1 MKKNVCAYAR
11 VSTKEDLQLNSLD
24 NQVGT
29 YVEEI
34 MRNPEYNFCGIYA
47 DVGKSGTSTASR
59 NEFNDMIDAARNGYI
74 DLIIVK
80 SISRFARNTVDS
92 LSLVHEL
99 RNLGVEIYFE
109 NEDISS
115 FDSSIDM
122 MLSIMSA
129 FAEEEARQTS
139 ENVKW
144 SHRKRMREGK
154 YSIPTKIMLGFKR
167 DEDDNIVID
176 EDEAKIIRLIYKLYL
191 EGYGIS
197 KIANYLENNG
207 FKTKKGK
214 SRWSHRSIASI
225 LENEKYKG
233 DATMQKTFVPDFK
246 SNEIKTNTGELPKY
260 KVFDTH
266 PAIID
271 DETFDKVQELRRI
284 KSIKYSNYT
293 GEGPKKPKFTRF
305 LICKHCGKSYLYR
318 IIKEDKTYSK
328 EHFRCSSNVGRIRCD
343 GGILSNIVFEPALL
357 EVINEVIRN
366 KRNFAKDIEEIL
378 LNDKKYKHVKNRYNK
393 LNKKLA
399 LLRDKLKT
407 LDKDSNSFN
416 EALKGRLEA
425 KLKELL
431 IERSK
436 YYKLLATTYN
446 IDAFIK
452 TKRAV
457 LDKFNQ
463 PINDINEFPFRELF
477 SQATVLSPSSVVFHL
492 GFVDHNIKKEPYLDG
507 EFLYKFRHEERIF
520 KYYLV
525 V

>member
-34 MRNPEYNFCGIYA
+34 MKNPNYNFCGIYA

-59 NEFNDMIDAARNGYI
+59 DEFNEMIEAARNGYI

-191 EGYGIS
+191 KGYGIS
-197 KIANYLENNG
+197 RIGNYLEDKG
-207 FKTKKGK
+207 YKTKKGK

-293 GEGPKKPKFTRF
+293 GEGPKKPEFTSF
-305 LICKHCGKSYLYR
+305 LICQYCGKSYLYR

-357 EVINEVIRN
+357 EVINEV
-366 KRNFAKDIEEIL
+366 
-378 LNDKKYKHVKNRYNK
+378 
-393 LNKKLA
+393 
-399 LLRDKLKT
+399 
-407 LDKDSNSFN
+407 
-416 EALKGRLEA
+416 
-425 KLKELL
+425 
-431 IERSK
+431 
-436 YYKLLATTYN
+436 
-446 IDAFIK
+446 
-452 TKRAV
+452 
-457 LDKFNQ
+457 
-463 PINDINEFPFRELF
+463 
-477 SQATVLSPSSVVFHL
+477 
-492 GFVDHNIKKEPYLDG
+492 
-507 EFLYKFRHEERIF
+507 
-520 KYYLV
+520 
-525 V
+525 

>member
-34 MRNPEYNFCGIYA
+34 MKNPNYNFCGIYA

-59 NEFNDMIDAARNGYI
+59 DEFNEMIEAARNGYI

-154 YSIPTKIMLGFKR
+154 YTIPTKVMLGFKR

-176 EDEAKIIRLIYKLYL
+176 EQEAEIIRLIYKLYL
-191 EGYGIS
+191 EGYGINR
-197 KIANYLENNG
+197 IGNYLEDKG
-207 FKTKKGK
+207 YKTIKGR
-214 SRWSHRSIASI
+214 SNWSNRTITRI

-233 DATMQKTFVPDFK
+233 DVTMQKTFVPDFK
-246 SNEIKTNTGELPKY
+246 SNEIKVNKGELPKY

-271 DETFDKVQELRRI
+271 EETFNKVQELRRI
-284 KSIKYSNYT
+284 KSIKYNTQT
-293 GEGPKKPKFTRF
+293 GEDAKRPEFSQFIVCGY
-305 LICKHCGKSYLYR
+305 CGKRYYY
-318 IIKEDKTYSK
+318 KTVTADKPYSK
-328 EHFRCSSNVGRIRCD
+328 EHFRFSSNRSRIRCE
-343 GGILSNIVFEPALL
+343 GEVLSNIVFEPALL
-357 EVINEVIRN
+357 ELINTIIRN
-366 KRNFAKDIEEIL
+366 KRNFSKDIEEITL
-378 LNDKKYKHVKNRYNK
+378 KDEQYISVKNRYNE
-393 LNKKLA
+393 LNDEVAVLKKKLKES
-399 LLRDKLKT
+399 DKY
-407 LDKDSNSFN
+407 SNSFN
-416 EALKGRLEA
+416 KALKGQIKANLRNV
-425 KLKELL
+425 L
-431 IERSK
+431 IERSE
-436 YYKLLATTYN
+436 YYKLLATSYN

-452 TKRAV
+452 KKRA
-457 LDKFNQ
+457 LLEKFNE
-463 PINDINEFPFRELF
+463 PIDDVNEFPFKELF

-492 GFVDHNIKKEPYLDG
+492 GFINHNTKKEPYLNG
-507 EFLYKFRHEERIF
+507 EFPYKFRHEDRIF